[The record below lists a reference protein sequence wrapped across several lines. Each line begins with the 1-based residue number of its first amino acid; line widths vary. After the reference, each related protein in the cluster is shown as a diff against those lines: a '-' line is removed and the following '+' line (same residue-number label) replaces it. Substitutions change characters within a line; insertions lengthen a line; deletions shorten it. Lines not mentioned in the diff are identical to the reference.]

1 MMRPLKYWI
10 SLLLLTLALVAGCAN
25 NPLGMSDNEW
35 QLLTPEQQFEA
46 RKIQDERDEAARVRR
61 AEQQAQEAAAQAK
74 LIELRRTAPYG
85 DVIQC
90 SITHAK
96 GLFAKNEWHP
106 LLPISVEMHLSEAAR
121 RIDLMRQDQTSSSIA
136 LELEFDGLN
145 VKICRSNN
153 RDCDVLA
160 GTAAQFKQGISRH
173 IKVNKTV
180 DGTLFC
186 AFPLRR

>member
-1 MMRPLKYWI
+1 MHHFKYWI
-10 SLLLLTLALVAGCAN
+10 LLLLLTLALVSGCAN
-25 NPLGMSDNEW
+25 NPLGMSDDEW
-35 QLLTPEQQFEA
+35 HLLTPEQQFEA

-90 SITHAK
+90 SITQAK

-106 LLPISVEMHLSEAAR
+106 LLPISIEMHHSEAAR
-121 RIDLMRQDQTSSSIA
+121 KLDLMRQDQTSSNIT
-136 LELEFDGLN
+136 LKLEFDGLN
-145 VKICRSNN
+145 VKVCRSNN
-153 RDCDVLA
+153 RDCDVMA
-160 GTAAQFKQGISRH
+160 GTAAQFKRGISRH
-173 IKVNKTV
+173 IKVKNAV

-186 AFPLRR
+186 SFPLRR